1 MGNTTKKQLFAIVI
15 LAILNFL
22 VSTFTVGD
30 GRDLAGHVVEGQ
42 SEAMRGATIRT
53 LFLGIQL
60 ISFLLGSLLALV
72 PYKGKPYKVK
82 VVPFSLTIAIC
93 LQLALLLMGV
103 VKLFL

>member
-1 MGNTTKKQLFAIVI
+1 MSSTIKKQLFAIVI

-22 VSTFTVGD
+22 VSTFTAGD

-53 LFLGIQL
+53 LFFGIQL
-60 ISFLLGSLLALV
+60 ISFLLGLLLALA
-72 PYKGKPYKVK
+72 PYKGKPYKMK

-93 LQLALLLMGV
+93 LQSALLIMGGI
-103 VKLFL
+103 KLFL